1 MLEGGE
7 HRGAIP
13 CCSLIAT
20 GDSLIHTCPP
30 APEVGQIPLDR
41 RARDRPE
48 IVRTRDIA
56 LQRAAKTDYAGKA
69 DPGHPGSF
77 RHADTGVC
85 GVKTLRG
92 CPDVGTP
99 CKHGRRIAYRPDRPE
114 LRLAREIGRAHV

>member
-1 MLEGGE
+1 MIRRPPRSKLTDTLCPYTT
-7 HRGAIP
+7 RFR
-13 CCSLIAT
+13 S
-20 GDSLIHTCPP
+20 PP
-30 APEVGQIPLDR
+30 APEVGQIPLER

-92 CPDVGTP
+92 CPDRKST
-99 CKHGRRIAYRPDRPE
+99 
-114 LRLAREIGRAHV
+114 RLNSSH